1 MNIYQKLLNIQ
12 SQLKAPKG
20 QFNSFANFNYRSLED
35 IVESVKPL
43 LAEQKLSLTISD
55 TVKQIGDRFYVEST
69 AILTNAEKPDEKIM
83 SSSLAREAEMK
94 KGMDDSQITGAASSY
109 ARKYCLNGLFSIDD
123 TKDADSHPP
132 QYQSRENNLP
142 DRQSQGLSQ
151 EQLDWLSSYCQ
162 LKGYT
167 DNETKEA
174 FMEFHGF
181 NPKTTSPDEF
191 SKIQW
196 KIEAE
201 ETQNLQ

>member
-20 QFNSFANFNYRSLED
+20 QFNSFAKFSYRSLED

-43 LAEQKLSLTISD
+43 LAGQNVSLTISD

-69 AILTNAEKPDEKIM
+69 AILTNAEKPDEKII

-123 TKDADSHPP
+123 TKDADNHPH
-132 QYQSRENNLP
+132 QYQP
-142 DRQSQGLSQ
+142 APQPQGLSQ
-151 EQLDWLSSYCQ
+151 EQLDWLAAYCQ
-162 LKGYT
+162 RKGYA
-167 DNETKEA
+167 DNETKKA
-174 FMEFHGF
+174 FMAFHDF
-181 NPKTTSPDEF
+181 TPKTTSPDEF
-191 SKIQW
+191 SKIQR

-201 ETQNLQ
+201 ETHNLQ